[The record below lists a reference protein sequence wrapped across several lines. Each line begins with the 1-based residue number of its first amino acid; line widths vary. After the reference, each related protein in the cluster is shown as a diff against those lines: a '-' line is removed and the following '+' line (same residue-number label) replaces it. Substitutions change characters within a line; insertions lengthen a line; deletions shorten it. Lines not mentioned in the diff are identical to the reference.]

1 MGAEAVTRNEGEAL
15 STSGD
20 VRNDAGE
27 PSTKYFISMGNEMTN
42 EKRNQQDVTTDAIQE
57 AWGKKGRS
65 ITLDET
71 LALGAELQKRG
82 VDTNDPKA
90 VQTEAMRMAW
100 EVPTS
105 QQEEPPTGNAPSKSD
120 EKLLQRVNEA
130 RRALMGLRAVA
141 ELLESHGQPDSV
153 ENYDLGK
160 DFFPDLACL
169 MGSIS
174 GYALE
179 RLDAAY
185 EES

>member
-1 MGAEAVTRNEGEAL
+1 MGQSPINFRRCAERRRRTIEKN
-15 STSGD
+15 T
-20 VRNDAGE
+20 
-27 PSTKYFISMGNEMTN
+27 SMGNEMTN
-42 EKRNQQDVTTDAIQE
+42 EKRNQQDVTTDAIRE
-57 AWGKKGRS
+57 AWGEKRS

-71 LALGAELQKRG
+71 LALGAELQRRG
-82 VDTNDPKA
+82 VDIDDPEA

-100 EVPTS
+100 DTS
-105 QQEEPPTGNAPSKSD
+105 TGQQKEPPTGNAPAKSD
-120 EKLLQRVNEA
+120 EGSLQRVNEA
-130 RRALMGLRAVA
+130 RRALMGLRAVG

-169 MGSIS
+169 MGAIS

-185 EES
+185 EET